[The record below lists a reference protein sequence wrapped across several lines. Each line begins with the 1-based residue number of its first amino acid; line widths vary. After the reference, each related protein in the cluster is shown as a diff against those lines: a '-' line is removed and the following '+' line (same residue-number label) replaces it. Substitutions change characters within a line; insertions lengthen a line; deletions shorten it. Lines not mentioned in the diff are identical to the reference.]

1 MTEFFC
7 IGIYYLHIIIG
18 DYLLFSEPVL
28 FPDDLDVAEAD
39 DLDVAEAEDLD
50 FDLALEDFFFFFPDC
65 VFVDEPDDSS
75 SDSLRARFPVVATP
89 GVGVLGSIGITL
101 GIGITSSSECGA
113 SSGLMSSSGMR
124 PTSFACWS

>member
-1 MTEFFC
+1 MYVTEFFC

-89 GVGVLGSIGITL
+89 GVGVLGIGSAS
-101 GIGITSSSECGA
+101 SSSECGA